1 MLKGIDPALGP
12 DLLTALYLM
21 GHGDEIALVDA
32 HFPAA
37 STAARTAFG
46 RLIRADA
53 GGVPRVLR
61 AVLSV
66 LELDTF
72 VEPAVWRME
81 VDDAPDE
88 LPGVQVEMRS
98 VLRRDARPEHR
109 LGSLRRPDFYE
120 RAGTA
125 YAVVVTGETRP
136 WGNVILRKGVTPPPP
151 GATEALRTIADW

>member
-1 MLKGIDPALGP
+1 MLKGIDPVLGP
-12 DLLTALYLM
+12 DLLAALYLM

-37 STAARTAFG
+37 STASQTTFE

-66 LELDTF
+66 LELDTY
-72 VEPAVWRME
+72 VELAAWRME
-81 VDDAPDE
+81 VDGAPDV
-88 LPGVQVEMRS
+88 LPPVQEEMRS
-98 VLRRDARPEHR
+98 VLEQAAGPEQR
-109 LGSLRRPDFYE
+109 LGSLRRPDFYL
-120 RAGTA
+120 RARSV

-136 WGNVILRKGVTPPPP
+136 WGNVILRKGVTPAPS
-151 GATEALRTIADW
+151 GAAESLQTIADW

>member
-1 MLKGIDPALGP
+1 MLKGIDPVLGP

-37 STAARTAFG
+37 STAARTTFG
-46 RLIRADA
+46 RLVRADA

-61 AVLSV
+61 AVLTV

-72 VEPAVWRME
+72 VDPAAWRME
-81 VDDAPDE
+81 VDGAPDE
-88 LPGVQVEMRS
+88 LPPVQAEMLSMLERHAPS
-98 VLRRDARPEHR
+98 QHR

-120 RAGTA
+120 RAQGV
-125 YAVVVTGETRP
+125 YAVVVTGEVRP
-136 WGNVILRKGVTPPPP
+136 WGNVILRKGVTPAPSGVTDVP
-151 GATEALRTIADW
+151 ATIAGW